1 MDFRSAI
8 VVDSRLTSWRT
19 RLFSVRNS
27 KDLITLTVMVADA
40 FGRAKF
46 VRTVDTSPTSVLSE
60 TIVCE
65 EEEMV

>member
-1 MDFRSAI
+1 M
-8 VVDSRLTSWRT
+8 
-19 RLFSVRNS
+19 RNS
-27 KDLITLTVMVADA
+27 KDLITLTVMVADV